1 MTLIAKLRLYGEL
14 ILFEST
20 FDQAPDAVCPF
31 ADFHYIERSN
41 GDRQYVFFWWMDGC
55 PPDQFEE
62 AVRGDPTVTG
72 FKRVGTLADRPLY
85 RIVTKPFDSAQPLV
99 FPLFRENN
107 ITTIETRRDTDGLH
121 IQARFPTRVALDAF
135 VDAAEQIA
143 ERTELRRL
151 YTEQPQGP
159 DGNHLTERQRE
170 ALSLA
175 YERGYF
181 EVPKQVTLTEL
192 AAELNITPQTLSRH
206 IRIGVQKIIETTA
219 GSIQGEYPPFKTR
232 ST

>member
-1 MTLIAKLRLYGEL
+1 
-14 ILFEST
+14 
-20 FDQAPDAVCPF
+20 
-31 ADFHYIERSN
+31 
-41 GDRQYVFFWWMDGC
+41 
-55 PPDQFEE
+55 
-62 AVRGDPTVTG
+62 
-72 FKRVGTLADRPLY
+72 
-85 RIVTKPFDSAQPLV
+85 VTKPFDSAQPLV